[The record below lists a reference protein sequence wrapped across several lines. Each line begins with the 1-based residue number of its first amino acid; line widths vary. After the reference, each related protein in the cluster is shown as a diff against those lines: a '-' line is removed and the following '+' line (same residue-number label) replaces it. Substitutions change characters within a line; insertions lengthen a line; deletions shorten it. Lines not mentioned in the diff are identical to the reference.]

1 MKYIFDSSFLLSLY
15 IAEDVNHDK
24 ALEIFWNLKES
35 DLFYINELTY
45 TEILTVITYKN
56 GFNSVIEIKNILS
69 DLNVVFINSW
79 TFEYVR
85 YFEYIGKK
93 ISVVDISI
101 LYDSIK
107 YDCDILSFDKDL
119 MKLDK
124 IYS

>member
-24 ALEIFWNLKES
+24 ALEIFWNLKEN

-45 TEILTVITYKN
+45 NELLTVITYKK
-56 GFNSVIEIKNILS
+56 GFNSVNDIKNILN
-69 DLNVVFINSW
+69 DLNSFFINSW
-79 TFEYVR
+79 NFEYVK

-93 ISVVDISI
+93 ISIVDISI

-107 YDCDILSFDKDL
+107 YDYEILSFDRYFL
-119 MKLDK
+119 KLEK